1 MVLTF
6 IKNEISVL
14 LVDSDGAAHRTL
26 SLALGKEKYKIEL
39 ANSIETALEMLEQK
53 PFDIILVDSEDNR
66 HSIFETVK
74 RIRQNHIFTEIIV
87 LGDSSDG
94 KTAVQ
99 ALQAGAIDCIKKP
112 YSNEQLL
119 LRLGK
124 AAEHLQLRQE
134 LTALRQDIAMNYG
147 FDNIVG
153 ASDAIRQLKET
164 IGRIAPTDIPVL
176 ITGDK
181 GTGKGLI
188 ARILHHHSHRRR
200 GAFVHVNC
208 ASMNETQ
215 LETILFGSTGDSS
228 HSEQGIIESALKRAD
243 GGTLFLDAVD
253 SMPLSVQLRLV
264 SFLRDFKLNSDNFTL
279 EKKIDLRTIAA
290 TEIDLAA
297 HTDEGRFLK
306 DLYQRLDVIN
316 VRIPA
321 LIEWIEDIEIL
332 ADYLIRKITAGSDKR
347 QPTISR
353 QAIEKLAAYNWPGN
367 VRELENTLKRALVYC
382 KGDHLKAEDI
392 SLTISD
398 RCPNSYNRISSIL
411 TSATTESLLED
422 NQRAVIRKALI
433 DNNWNFTQTAQALGI
448 GRTTLW
454 RKVKKYDLKR
464 DAVPNK
470 P

>member
-66 HSIFETVK
+66 LSIFETVK

-94 KTAVQ
+94 QTAVQ

-176 ITGDK
+176 VTGDK

-321 LIEWIEDIEIL
+321 LIERIEDIEIL

>member
-66 HSIFETVK
+66 LSIFETVK

-176 ITGDK
+176 VTGDK